1 MKGHTVAYRKRISN
15 KGKDRRR
22 FSKTASGTHKKN
34 LRATPMRGG
43 IRL

>member
-1 MKGHTVAYRKRISN
+1 MPYRKKIRN
-15 KGKDRRR
+15 KSKDRRR
-22 FSKTASGTHKKN
+22 FSRTAAGTHKKN

>member
-1 MKGHTVAYRKRISN
+1 MAYRKKIRN

-22 FSKTASGTHKKN
+22 FSRTAGRTHKKN
-34 LRATPMRGG
+34 LRASPMRGG

>member
-1 MKGHTVAYRKRISN
+1 MKYRSKPNRR
-15 KGKDRRR
+15 KDHKR
-22 FSKTASGTHKKN
+22 FSRTAAGTHRKN

>member
-1 MKGHTVAYRKRISN
+1 MAYRKKIHN

-22 FSKTASGTHKKN
+22 FSRTAAGTHRKN

>member
-1 MKGHTVAYRKRISN
+1 MKRKRVTN
-15 KGKDRRR
+15 VPADRRQ
-22 FSKTASGTHKKN
+22 FSATAGMTHKKN

>member
-1 MKGHTVAYRKRISN
+1 MAYRKKIYN
-15 KGKDRRR
+15 KGKDKRR
-22 FSKTASGTHKKN
+22 FSKTAAGTHKKN

>member
-1 MKGHTVAYRKRISN
+1 MKFRKRAN
-15 KGKDRRR
+15 RRTDKKR
-22 FSKTASGTHKKN
+22 FSRTASKTHKRN

>member
-1 MKGHTVAYRKRISN
+1 MKFRKKANRR
-15 KGKDRRR
+15 KDKRS
-22 FSKTASGTHKKN
+22 FSRNAMRVHKRN

>member
-1 MKGHTVAYRKRISN
+1 MAYKRKSMSRGRS
-15 KGKDRRR
+15 RRDFR
-22 FSKTASGTHKKN
+22 QKSGVHRKN

>member
-1 MKGHTVAYRKRISN
+1 MAYRKRISN

-22 FSKTASGTHKKN
+22 FSRTASKTHKKN

>member
-1 MKGHTVAYRKRISN
+1 MKFRKRAHKRSD
-15 KGKDRRR
+15 KKR
-22 FSKTASGTHKKN
+22 FSRTAAKTHRRN

>member
-1 MKGHTVAYRKRISN
+1 MAYRKKIRN

-22 FSKTASGTHKKN
+22 FSRTAASTHKKN
-34 LRATPMRGG
+34 LRANPMRGG